1 MTDLDISFE
10 EPAWAIVLRRIPR
23 GGSISAARLLTLL
36 EEESEE
42 AVEEALLYLETEK
55 IQLDI
60 SDLPRAAGVGQA
72 AVRLHREEE
81 LVKAG
86 TLRESLDEN
95 DPLRLYLDEVD
106 GLPKPADLQAMARR
120 FAGGYEQVLPALT
133 NGMLPTVIDMAC
145 GLTGRGVLLMD
156 LIQEGSLGLWQGI
169 LGYQEGDF
177 DTHVR
182 WWIGQYLAKAVVL
195 QAREN
200 GIGQKMKQAMEDFR
214 AADDWLLTNLGRNP
228 TLAEIAEHIHLSLEE
243 AKAVSDML
251 ENARLLQQAKP
262 EEKEEEHSTDA
273 EEEQAVEDT
282 AYFRMRQRISELLG
296 CLDEQDTT
304 ILTLRFGLEG
314 GLPLS
319 PEDVGRKLNLTAEEV
334 VAKEAAAL
342 ARLRKEG

>member
-10 EPAWAIVLRRIPR
+10 EPAWARVLRQVPQ
-23 GGSISAARLLTLL
+23 GGSFSAVRFLTLM

-42 AVEEALLYLETEK
+42 AVEEALLYLESVK
-55 IQLDI
+55 VRLDI
-60 SDLPRAAGVGQA
+60 SDLPKAAGVGQA

-81 LVKAG
+81 LVKEG
-86 TLRESLDEN
+86 TLRQNLEEN
-95 DPLRLYLDEVD
+95 DPLRLYLEEVD
-106 GLPKPADLQAMARR
+106 GLPRPADLQTMARR
-120 FAGGYEQVLPALT
+120 FAGGYDQVLPGLT

-145 GLTGRGVLLMD
+145 QLTGRGVLLMD

-169 LGYQEGDF
+169 LGYQDGDF
-177 DTHVR
+177 EEHAR

-214 AADDWLLTNLGRNP
+214 AADEWLLSDLGRNP
-228 TLAEIAEHIHLSLEE
+228 TLAEIAEHIHLSMDE

-262 EEKEEEHSTDA
+262 EENEKQAPDE

-282 AYFRMRQRISELLG
+282 AYFQMRQRISDLLG
-296 CLDEQDTT
+296 CLDEQDAA

-319 PEDVGRKLNLTAEEV
+319 PEDVGRKLRLTAEEV
-334 VAKEAAAL
+334 VAREAAAL
-342 ARLRKEG
+342 AKLRKEG